1 MGRRKCMKVIVA
13 IDSLKGSL
21 SSLQAGA
28 AAKAGILR
36 AIPDAIVS
44 VKPVADGGE
53 GTVTALVSG
62 LSGRSVTIAV
72 TGPLGETVE
81 ATYGILPDHTA
92 VIEMAEAAGL
102 PLVPAEKRNPMN
114 TTTYG
119 VGELIL
125 HALDEGCRNFIIGI
139 GGSATNDGGTGML
152 RALGCRFRKA
162 DGSEIA
168 LGAQELSELATIETE
183 ALDPRLKESHFSI
196 ACDVTN
202 PLCGP
207 SGASYIF
214 APQKGAD
221 PATVQKLDAVLAH
234 LADMTAVTLG
244 TDLRDQPG
252 AGAAGGLGFAFAS
265 YLNGT
270 LRPGVD
276 IVLDAVLPESEL
288 RAADIVV
295 TGEGRFDGQTA
306 MGKAPVGIARRA
318 KACGCKVI
326 VLAGS
331 VEHSGARATQQN
343 PPLIDA
349 VFPILPG
356 AMTLEEAMQEDVA
369 YENMEYTAEQV
380 FWVVG
385 IENKT

>member
-1 MGRRKCMKVIVA
+1 MNVIVA

-36 AIPDAIVS
+36 AIPDATVS

-53 GTVTALVSG
+53 GTVNALVSG

-72 TGPLGETVE
+72 AGPLGETVE

-119 VGELIL
+119 VGEMIL
-125 HALDEGCRNFIIGI
+125 HALDEGCRSFIIGI

-162 DGSEIA
+162 DGTDIA
-168 LGAQELSELATIETE
+168 PGAQELAGLVAIETE
-183 ALDPRLKESHFSI
+183 ALDPRLKESRFSI

-207 SGASYIF
+207 NGASYIF

-221 PATVQKLDAVLAH
+221 PATVRKLDAALAH
-234 LADMTAVTLG
+234 LADITAAILG
-244 TDLRDQPG
+244 TDLCDQPG

-276 IVLDAVLPESEL
+276 IVLDAVLPEFEL

-356 AMTLEEAMQEDVA
+356 AMTLEEAMREDAA

-380 FWVVG
+380 FRVIG

>member
-1 MGRRKCMKVIVA
+1 MKVIVA

-62 LSGRSVTIAV
+62 LSGESVTIPV

-356 AMTLEEAMQEDVA
+356 AMTLEEAMHEDVA

-380 FWVVG
+380 FRVVG
-385 IENKT
+385 SCEK

>member
-1 MGRRKCMKVIVA
+1 MNVIVA

-331 VEHSGARATQQN
+331 VEHSGARAIQQD

-349 VFPILPG
+349 LFPILPG

-380 FWVVG
+380 FRAM
-385 IENKT
+385 T

>member
-1 MGRRKCMKVIVA
+1 MKIIVA

-28 AAKAGILR
+28 AAKDGILR
-36 AIPDAIVS
+36 AIPDATVS
-44 VKPVADGGE
+44 IKPVADGGE

-62 LSGRSVTIAV
+62 LSGESVTLPV
-72 TGPLGETVE
+72 TGPLGETVQ
-81 ATYGILPDHTA
+81 ATYGILPDDTA

-102 PLVPAEKRNPMN
+102 PLVPAKKRDPMH

-125 HALDEGCRNFIIGI
+125 HALDRGCRNFIIGI

-152 RALGCRFRKA
+152 RALGCRFWKA
-162 DGSEIA
+162 DGTGIA
-168 LGAQELSELATIETE
+168 LGTQELGELATIETG

-202 PLCGP
+202 PLCGTN
-207 SGASYIF
+207 GASYIF
-214 APQKGAD
+214 APQKGAN
-221 PATVQKLDAVLAH
+221 PVTVQKLDATLAH
-234 LADMTAVTLG
+234 LADVTAATLG
-244 TDLRDQPG
+244 VDLRNHPG

-331 VEHSGARATQQN
+331 VEHSGARAAQQN
-343 PPLIDA
+343 PPLIDG

-356 AMTLEEAMQEDVA
+356 VITLEEAMSEEVA
-369 YENMEYTAEQV
+369 YENMKFTAEQV
-380 FWVVG
+380 FRVVG
-385 IENKT
+385 IRI

>member
-1 MGRRKCMKVIVA
+1 MNVIVA

-36 AIPDAIVS
+36 AIPDATVS

-53 GTVTALVSG
+53 GTVNALVSG

-102 PLVPAEKRNPMN
+102 PLVPAEKRNPMI

-119 VGELIL
+119 VGEMIL
-125 HALDEGCRNFIIGI
+125 HALDNGCRSFIIGI

-162 DGSEIA
+162 DGTDIA
-168 LGAQELSELATIETE
+168 PGAQELAGLAAIETE
-183 ALDPRLKESHFSI
+183 ALDPRLKESRFSI

-207 SGASYIF
+207 NGASYIF
-214 APQKGAD
+214 APQKGAT
-221 PATVQKLDAVLAH
+221 PSLIPELDAALAH
-234 LADMTAVTLG
+234 FADVTASILG
-244 TDLRDQPG
+244 RDLRNQPG
-252 AGAAGGLGFAFAS
+252 TGAAGGLGFAFAS
-265 YLNGT
+265 YLQGT

-306 MGKAPVGIARRA
+306 MGKAPIGIARRA

-331 VEHSGARATQQN
+331 VEHAGARVALQN

-356 AMTLEEAMQEDVA
+356 AMTLEEAMHEDVA

-380 FWVVG
+380 FRVM
-385 IENKT
+385 T

>member
-1 MGRRKCMKVIVA
+1 
-13 IDSLKGSL
+13 
-21 SSLQAGA
+21 
-28 AAKAGILR
+28 
-36 AIPDAIVS
+36 
-44 VKPVADGGE
+44 
-53 GTVTALVSG
+53 
-62 LSGRSVTIAV
+62 
-72 TGPLGETVE
+72 
-81 ATYGILPDHTA
+81 
-92 VIEMAEAAGL
+92 MAEAAGL

-119 VGELIL
+119 VGEMIL

-183 ALDPRLKESHFSI
+183 ALDPRLMESHFSI

-221 PATVQKLDAVLAH
+221 PATVQKLDAALAH

-265 YLNGT
+265 YLDGT

-331 VEHSGARATQQN
+331 IEHSGVRATQQN

-349 VFPILPG
+349 VFPILLG
-356 AMTLEEAMQEDVA
+356 AMTLEEAMHEDVA
-369 YENMEYTAEQV
+369 YENMKFTAEQV
-380 FWVVG
+380 FRVVG
-385 IENKT
+385 SCEK

>member
-1 MGRRKCMKVIVA
+1 MNVIVA

-21 SSLQAGA
+21 RSLQAGA
-28 AAKAGILR
+28 AAKKGILR
-36 AIPDAIVS
+36 AIPAATVS
-44 VKPVADGGE
+44 IKPVADGGE

-62 LSGRSVTIAV
+62 LSGESVTIPV
-72 TGPLGETVE
+72 TGPLGETVQ

-119 VGELIL
+119 VGEMIL
-125 HALDEGCRNFIIGI
+125 HALDEGCRSFIIGI

-152 RALGCRFRKA
+152 RALGCHFRKA

-207 SGASYIF
+207 NGASYIF

-288 RAADIVV
+288 RADDIVV

-356 AMTLEEAMQEDVA
+356 AMTLEEAMHEDVA

-380 FWVVG
+380 FRVIG
-385 IENKT
+385 SCEK

>member
-1 MGRRKCMKVIVA
+1 MNVIVA

-36 AIPDAIVS
+36 AIPAATVS
-44 VKPVADGGE
+44 IKPVADGGE

-62 LSGRSVTIAV
+62 LSGESVTIPV

-119 VGELIL
+119 VGEMIL
-125 HALDEGCRNFIIGI
+125 HALERGCRSFIIGI
-139 GGSATNDGGTGML
+139 GGSATNDGGIGML
-152 RALGCRFRKA
+152 RALGCRFQKA
-162 DGSEIA
+162 DGTDIA
-168 LGAQELSELATIETE
+168 MGAQELTELATIETE
-183 ALDPRLKESHFSI
+183 ALDPRLKKSHFSI

-202 PLCGP
+202 PLCGTN
-207 SGASYIF
+207 GASYIF

-221 PATVQKLDAVLAH
+221 PATVQKLDVALAH
-234 LADMTAVTLG
+234 LADMTAATLG

-331 VEHSGARATQQN
+331 VEHSGARAIQQD

-356 AMTLEEAMQEDVA
+356 AMTLEEAMREEVA
-369 YENMEYTAEQV
+369 YENMKFTAEQV
-380 FWVVG
+380 FRVM
-385 IENKT
+385 T

>member
-1 MGRRKCMKVIVA
+1 MKVIVA

-119 VGELIL
+119 VGEMIL
-125 HALDEGCRNFIIGI
+125 HALDEGCRSFIIGI

-331 VEHSGARATQQN
+331 VEHSGVRATQQN

-356 AMTLEEAMQEDVA
+356 AMTLEEAMHEDVA

-380 FWVVG
+380 FRVVG
-385 IENKT
+385 SCEK

>member
-1 MGRRKCMKVIVA
+1 MKVIVA

-343 PPLIDA
+343 SPLIDA

-380 FWVVG
+380 FRVVG

>member
-1 MGRRKCMKVIVA
+1 MKVIVA

-356 AMTLEEAMQEDVA
+356 VLTLEEAMQEDVA

-380 FWVVG
+380 FRVVG
-385 IENKT
+385 SCEK

>member
-1 MGRRKCMKVIVA
+1 MNVIVA

-21 SSLQAGA
+21 RSLQAGA

-36 AIPDAIVS
+36 AIPDATVS

-53 GTVTALVSG
+53 GTVNALVSG

-102 PLVPAEKRNPMN
+102 PLVPAEKRNPMI

-119 VGELIL
+119 VGEMIQ
-125 HALDEGCRNFIIGI
+125 HALDEGCRSFIIGI

-162 DGSEIA
+162 DGTDIA
-168 LGAQELSELATIETE
+168 PGAQELAGLAAIETE
-183 ALDPRLKESHFSI
+183 ALDPRLKESRFSI

-202 PLCGP
+202 PLCG
-207 SGASYIF
+207 SNGASYIF

-221 PATVQKLDAVLAH
+221 PATVRKLDSALAH
-234 LADMTAVTLG
+234 LADITAATLG

-356 AMTLEEAMQEDVA
+356 AMTLEEAMHEDVA

-380 FWVVG
+380 FRVVG
-385 IENKT
+385 SCEK

>member
-1 MGRRKCMKVIVA
+1 MNVIVA

-36 AIPDAIVS
+36 AIPAATVS
-44 VKPVADGGE
+44 IKPVADGGE

-62 LSGRSVTIAV
+62 LSGESVTIPV

-356 AMTLEEAMQEDVA
+356 AMTLEEAMHEDVA

-380 FWVVG
+380 FRVVG
-385 IENKT
+385 SCEK

>member
-1 MGRRKCMKVIVA
+1 MNVIVA

-36 AIPDAIVS
+36 AIPDATVS

-53 GTVTALVSG
+53 GTVNALVSG

-102 PLVPAEKRNPMN
+102 PLVPAEKRNPMI

-119 VGELIL
+119 VGEMIL
-125 HALDEGCRNFIIGI
+125 HALDEGCRSFIIGI

-152 RALGCRFRKA
+152 RALGCHFRKA
-162 DGSEIA
+162 DGTDIA
-168 LGAQELSELATIETE
+168 PGAQELAGLAAIETE
-183 ALDPRLKESHFSI
+183 ALDPRLKESRFSI

-207 SGASYIF
+207 NGASCIF

-221 PATVQKLDAVLAH
+221 PATVRKLDAALAH
-234 LADMTAVTLG
+234 FADVTTSTLG
-244 TDLRDQPG
+244 RDLRNQSG

-265 YLNGT
+265 YLQGT

-306 MGKAPVGIARRA
+306 MGKAPIGIARRA

-331 VEHSGARATQQN
+331 VEHSGVRATQQN
-343 PPLIDA
+343 PSLVDG

-356 AMTLEEAMQEDVA
+356 AMPLAEAMREDVA
-369 YENMEYTAEQV
+369 FQNMEFTAEQV
-380 FWVVG
+380 FRVM
-385 IENKT
+385 T

>member
-1 MGRRKCMKVIVA
+1 MNVIVA

-36 AIPDAIVS
+36 AIPAATVS

-53 GTVTALVSG
+53 GTVNALVSG

-102 PLVPAEKRNPMN
+102 PLVPAEKRNPMI

-119 VGELIL
+119 VGEMIL
-125 HALDEGCRNFIIGI
+125 HALDEGCRSFIIGI

-162 DGSEIA
+162 DGTDIA
-168 LGAQELSELATIETE
+168 PGAQELAGLAAIETE
-183 ALDPRLKESHFSI
+183 ALDPRLKESRFSI

-207 SGASYIF
+207 NGASYIF
-214 APQKGAD
+214 APQKGAT
-221 PATVQKLDAVLAH
+221 PSLIPELDAALAH
-234 LADMTAVTLG
+234 FADVTASILG
-244 TDLRDQPG
+244 RDLRNQPG
-252 AGAAGGLGFAFAS
+252 TGAAGGLGFAFAS
-265 YLNGT
+265 YLQGT

-306 MGKAPVGIARRA
+306 MGKAPIGIARRA

-331 VEHSGARATQQN
+331 VEHAGARVALQN

-356 AMTLEEAMQEDVA
+356 AMTLEEAMHEDVA

-380 FWVVG
+380 FRVM
-385 IENKT
+385 T

>member
-1 MGRRKCMKVIVA
+1 MNVIVA

-62 LSGRSVTIAV
+62 LSGESVTIPV
-72 TGPLGETVE
+72 TGPLGETVQ
-81 ATYGILPDHTA
+81 ATYGILPDHIA

-119 VGELIL
+119 VGEMIL

-152 RALGCRFRKA
+152 RALGCRFWKA

-183 ALDPRLKESHFSI
+183 VLDPRLKESRFSI

-214 APQKGAD
+214 AQQKGAD

-265 YLNGT
+265 YLNGP

-356 AMTLEEAMQEDVA
+356 AMTLEEAMHEDVA

-380 FWVVG
+380 FRVVG
-385 IENKT
+385 SCEK

>member
-1 MGRRKCMKVIVA
+1 MNVIVA

-102 PLVPAEKRNPMN
+102 PLVPAEKRNPMI

-119 VGELIL
+119 VGEMIL
-125 HALDEGCRNFIIGI
+125 HALDEGCRSFIIGI

-152 RALGCRFRKA
+152 RALGCRFWKA

-183 ALDPRLKESHFSI
+183 VLDPRLKESRFSI

-214 APQKGAD
+214 AQQKGAD

-356 AMTLEEAMQEDVA
+356 AMTLEEAMHEDVA

-380 FWVVG
+380 FRVVG
-385 IENKT
+385 SCEK

>member
-1 MGRRKCMKVIVA
+1 MNVIVA

-36 AIPDAIVS
+36 AIPDATVS

-53 GTVTALVSG
+53 GTVNALVSG

-102 PLVPAEKRNPMN
+102 PLVPAEKRNPMI

-119 VGELIL
+119 VGEMIL
-125 HALDEGCRNFIIGI
+125 HALDEGCRSFIIGI

-162 DGSEIA
+162 DGTDIA
-168 LGAQELSELATIETE
+168 PGAQELAGLAAIETE
-183 ALDPRLKESHFSI
+183 ALDPRLKESRFSI

-207 SGASYIF
+207 NGASYIF
-214 APQKGAD
+214 APQKGAT
-221 PATVQKLDAVLAH
+221 PSLIPELDAALAH
-234 LADMTAVTLG
+234 FADVTASILG
-244 TDLRDQPG
+244 RDLRNQPG
-252 AGAAGGLGFAFAS
+252 TGAAGGLGFAFAS
-265 YLNGT
+265 YLQGT

-306 MGKAPVGIARRA
+306 MGKAPIGIARRA

-331 VEHSGARATQQN
+331 VEHAGARVALQN

-356 AMTLEEAMQEDVA
+356 AMTLEEAMHEDVA

-380 FWVVG
+380 FRVM
-385 IENKT
+385 T